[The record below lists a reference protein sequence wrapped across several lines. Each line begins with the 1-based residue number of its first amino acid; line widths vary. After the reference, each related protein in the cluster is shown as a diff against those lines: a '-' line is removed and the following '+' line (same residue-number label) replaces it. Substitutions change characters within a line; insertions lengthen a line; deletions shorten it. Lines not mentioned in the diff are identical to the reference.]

1 MHLEKMP
8 TGPDKSVD
16 KDDIKEETEK
26 LLEEIHTHRRK
37 MFAQEKHSLLLVFQW
52 IDASGKNSTTRE
64 LFSHISPTGVHV
76 AEFKKPTKEELAHD
90 FLWRVHKHTPKQW
103 DLVIFNRSH
112 YEDILVPYVEESIDK
127 DRLKRRYEHI
137 NNFERLLKDNN
148 THIVKIFLHTSK
160 EEQEEDLVERLVE
173 KEKHWKHNDADR
185 ETRKQWDQYMEAYE
199 KMIQKCNDIPWH
211 VIPSDKKRYRVNLI
225 AKILVEEFEKMDL
238 EWPDL
243 DTERFKDGYD
253 D

>member
-1 MHLEKMP
+1 M
-8 TGPDKSVD
+8 
-16 KDDIKEETEK
+16 
-26 LLEEIHTHRRK
+26 
-37 MFAQEKHSLLLVFQW
+37 
-52 IDASGKNSTTRE
+52 
-64 LFSHISPTGVHV
+64 
-76 AEFKKPTKEELAHD
+76 
-90 FLWRVHKHTPKQW
+90 
-103 DLVIFNRSH
+103 
-112 YEDILVPYVEESIDK
+112 
-127 DRLKRRYEHI
+127 KRRYEHI